1 MAIGT
6 TVKVGFDGEEVK
18 RGFAGLKNG
27 FSAIGRTMGKGA
39 ALVGGMM
46 AAQTLE
52 SIIIK
57 AATGT
62 NELADFA
69 GAAEDVALQTGS
81 TVSEIIRLNRALELA
96 GAQVDAGRMLST
108 LADNMYDA
116 THGGTE
122 LQDTFFKIG
131 LSAAELAKMKPI
143 DQFKTVMQSLSQ
155 YQGSIGELGDI
166 TEKIFGAKMGMQAI
180 RLFKNADVMATEM
193 GADVALFAEKVEKS
207 AANLGSFSD
216 QVGRL
221 KYLWRSLNLSLFEVA
236 GGDGSYMKEI
246 FDSFESGMT
255 TGDVSKVIYR
265 IKSEFAK
272 LIEWI
277 ANSDMSKA
285 INNMF
290 TGFGESFMKGM
301 KAELNTILKDIVP
314 SIGFPNIFGGSKDTS
329 TTQLLQEAQKT
340 NTYLASIERT
350 NGTYA

>member
-52 SIIIK
+52 GIIIK

-122 LQDTFFKIG
+122 LQNTFAKIG
-131 LSAAELAKMKPI
+131 LSAAELAQMKPI
-143 DQFKTVMQSLSQ
+143 DQFKTIMQTLAQ
-155 YQGSIGELGDI
+155 YQGSIGELSDI
-166 TEKIFGAKMGMQAI
+166 TETIFGAKMGMQII
-180 RLFKNADVMATEM
+180 RLFKNADVMTNQM
-193 GADVALFAEKVEKS
+193 GADVAAFAKNVENS
-207 AANLGSFSD
+207 AGKLGSFSD
-216 QVGRL
+216 QVSRL
-221 KYLWRSLNLSLFEVA
+221 KYLWRSLNLAGFELF
-236 GGDGSYMKEI
+236 GGNGEYMKAL
-246 FDSFESGMT
+246 FDTLDDLINF
-255 TGDVSKVIYR
+255 R
-265 IKSEFAK
+265 EFAK
-272 LIEWI
+272 VGAVL
-277 ANSDMSKA
+277 KA
-285 INNMF
+285 EFAKALEVFNESAFMDTIRNAIKSL
-290 TGFGESFMKGM
+290 GDAFGEGFKDSIKGS
-301 KAELNTILKDIVP
+301 LPFLSSVSNP
-314 SIGFPNIFGGSKDTS
+314 FGGSKDTS
-329 TTQLLQEAQKT
+329 TTQLLHEMQKS
-340 NTYLASIERT
+340 NGYLASIERT

>member
-52 SIIIK
+52 GIIIK

-116 THGGTE
+116 THGGEE

-155 YQGSIGELGDI
+155 YQGSIGELSDI
-166 TEKIFGAKMGMQAI
+166 TEKIFGAKMGMQVI
-180 RLFKNADVMATEM
+180 RLFKNADVMTNEM
-193 GADVALFAEKVEKS
+193 GADVAAFAKNVENS
-207 AANLGSFSD
+207 AGKLGSFSD
-216 QVGRL
+216 QVSRL
-221 KYLWRSLNLSLFEVA
+221 KYLWRSLNLAGFELF
-236 GGDGSYMKEI
+236 GGNGEYMKAI
-246 FDSFESGMT
+246 FDTIDDLINF
-255 TGDVSKVIYR
+255 R
-265 IKSEFAK
+265 EFAK
-272 LIEWI
+272 VGAVL
-277 ANSDMSKA
+277 KA
-285 INNMF
+285 EFAKALEVFNESAFMDTIRNAIKSL
-290 TGFGESFMKGM
+290 GDAFGEGVKGSLEKNM
-301 KAELNTILKDIVP
+301 PPWLKYVLP
-314 SIGFPNIFGGSKDTS
+314 SGGGDKSTS
-329 TTQLLQEAQKT
+329 QLLHEMQKS
-340 NTYLASIERT
+340 NGYLASIERT

>member
-6 TVKVGFDGEEVK
+6 TVKVGFDGEQVK

-116 THGGTE
+116 THGGEE
-122 LQDTFFKIG
+122 LQNTFFKIG
-131 LSAAELAKMKPI
+131 LSAADLSKMKPI
-143 DQFKTVMQSLSQ
+143 DQFKTIMQSLSQ
-155 YQGSIGELGDI
+155 YKGSIGELNDI

-180 RLFKNADVMATEM
+180 RLFKNAQVMAGEM
-193 GADVALFAEKVEKS
+193 GADVAGFADKVEKS
-207 AANLGSFSD
+207 ADNLGSFSD
-216 QVGRL
+216 QIGRL
-221 KYLWRSLNLSLFEVA
+221 KYLWRGINLA
-236 GGDGSYMKEI
+236 GFDMMGGNGAYLKKL
-246 FDSFESGMT
+246 FDSLESIINS
-255 TGDVSKVIYR
+255 GDFSKLGYLL
-265 IKSEFAK
+265 KSEFAK
-272 LIEWI
+272 ALEVFNDSAFMETIR
-277 ANSDMSKA
+277 KA
-285 INNMF
+285 MKSLGEYFGQGIN
-290 TGFGESFMKGM
+290 ES
-301 KAELNTILKDIVP
+301 LKDLIP
-314 SIGFPNIFGGSKDTS
+314 SIGFPSIFGGSKDKSTS
-329 TTQLLQEAQKT
+329 QLLQEAQKT
-340 NTYLASIERT
+340 NALLASIERT

>member
-52 SIIIK
+52 GIIIK

-122 LQDTFFKIG
+122 LQDTFAKIG
-131 LSAAELAKMKPI
+131 LSAAELARMKPI
-143 DQFKTVMQSLSQ
+143 DQFKTIMKTLSQ
-155 YQGSIGELGDI
+155 YKGSIGELGDI
-166 TEKIFGAKMGMQAI
+166 TETIFGAKMGIQTI
-180 RLFKNADVMATEM
+180 RFFQNADVMAGEM
-193 GADVALFAEKVEKS
+193 GADVAAFAKNVENS
-207 AANLGSFSD
+207 AGKLGSFSD
-216 QVGRL
+216 QIGRL
-221 KYLWRSLNLSLFEVA
+221 KYLWRGINLAVFDMMGGNGEYLKKLFDGLESA
-236 GGDGSYMKEI
+236 INQGDFSKLGYML
-246 FDSFESGMT
+246 
-255 TGDVSKVIYR
+255 
-265 IKSEFAK
+265 KSEFAK
-272 LIEWI
+272 ALEIFNDS
-277 ANSDMSKA
+277 AFMDA
-285 INNMF
+285 IRNAMKSL
-290 TGFGESFMKGM
+290 GESFGDGIKGS
-301 KAELNTILKDIVP
+301 IKDLVP

-329 TTQLLQEAQKT
+329 TTQLLHEVQKS
-340 NTYLASIERT
+340 NSYLASIERT

>member
-155 YQGSIGELGDI
+155 YQGSIGELSDI

-180 RLFKNADVMATEM
+180 RLFKNADVMSTEM

-207 AANLGSFSD
+207 AGNLGSFSD

-221 KYLWRSLNLSLFEVA
+221 KYLWRGINLAGFDMLGGNGAYLKKLFDGLESA
-236 GGDGSYMKEI
+236 INSGDFSKLGYML
-246 FDSFESGMT
+246 
-255 TGDVSKVIYR
+255 
-265 IKSEFAK
+265 KSEFAK
-272 LIEWI
+272 ALEVFNDSAFMDTIRN
-277 ANSDMSKA
+277 AMKSL
-285 INNMF
+285 
-290 TGFGESFMKGM
+290 GESFGEGVKGS
-301 KAELNTILKDIVP
+301 IKDLIP
-314 SIGFPNIFGGSKDTS
+314 SIGFPNLFGGSKDTS
-329 TTQLLQEAQKT
+329 TTQLLHEMQKS
-340 NTYLASIERT
+340 NGYLASIERT

>member
-6 TVKVGFDGEEVK
+6 TVKVGFDGEQVK

-131 LSAAELAKMKPI
+131 LSAAELAQMKPI
-143 DQFKTVMQSLSQ
+143 DQFKTIMQTLSQ

-166 TEKIFGAKMGMQAI
+166 TETIFGAKMGMQAI

-207 AANLGSFSD
+207 AGNLGSFSD
-216 QVGRL
+216 QIGRL
-221 KYLWRSLNLSLFEVA
+221 KYLWRGINLAGFEILGGNGAYLKKLFDGLESAINA
-236 GGDGSYMKEI
+236 GDFSKLGYML
-246 FDSFESGMT
+246 
-255 TGDVSKVIYR
+255 
-265 IKSEFAK
+265 KSEFAK
-272 LIEWI
+272 ALEVFNDSAFMDTIRN
-277 ANSDMSKA
+277 AMKSL
-285 INNMF
+285 
-290 TGFGESFMKGM
+290 GESFGEGVKGS
-301 KAELNTILKDIVP
+301 IKDLIP
-314 SIGFPNIFGGSKDTS
+314 GIGFPNLFGGSKDTS
-329 TTQLLQEAQKT
+329 TTQLLHEMQKS
-340 NTYLASIERT
+340 NGYLASIERT

>member
-6 TVKVGFDGEEVK
+6 TVKVGFDGEQVK

-116 THGGTE
+116 THGGEE
-122 LQDTFFKIG
+122 LQNTFFKIG
-131 LSAAELAKMKPI
+131 LSAADLSKMKPI
-143 DQFKTVMQSLSQ
+143 DQFKTIMQSLSQ
-155 YQGSIGELGDI
+155 YQGSIGELSDI
-166 TEKIFGAKMGMQAI
+166 TETIFGAKMGMQAI
-180 RLFKNADVMATEM
+180 RLFKNAEVMAGEM
-193 GADVALFAEKVEKS
+193 GADVAGFADKVEKS
-207 AANLGSFSD
+207 AGNLGSFSD
-216 QVGRL
+216 QISRL
-221 KYLWRSLNLSLFEVA
+221 KYLWRGINLA
-236 GGDGSYMKEI
+236 GFDMMGGNGAYLKKL
-246 FDSFESGMT
+246 FDSLESIINS
-255 TGDVSKVIYR
+255 GDFSKLGYLL
-265 IKSEFAK
+265 KSEFAK
-272 LIEWI
+272 ALEVFNDSAFMETIR
-277 ANSDMSKA
+277 KA
-285 INNMF
+285 MKSLGEYFGQGIMGSLEKNMPPW
-290 TGFGESFMKGM
+290 
-301 KAELNTILKDIVP
+301 LKYVLP
-314 SIGFPNIFGGSKDTS
+314 SGGGDKSTS
-329 TTQLLQEAQKT
+329 QLLQEAQKT
-340 NTYLASIERT
+340 NAYLASIERT

>member
-57 AATGT
+57 AATGV

-81 TVSEIIRLNRALELA
+81 TVSEIIRLNRALEIA

-116 THGGTE
+116 THGGKE

-143 DQFKTVMQSLSQ
+143 DQFKTIMKTLSQ
-155 YQGSIGELGDI
+155 YKGSLGEIGDI
-166 TEKIFGAKMGMQAI
+166 TETIFGAKMGMQTI
-180 RLFKNADVMATEM
+180 RFFQNADVMAGEM
-193 GADVALFAEKVEKS
+193 GADVAEFAKNVEKS
-207 AANLGSFSD
+207 ASKLGSFSD
-216 QVGRL
+216 QIGRL
-221 KYLWRSLNLSLFEVA
+221 KYLWRGINLAGFDMLGGNGAYLKKLFDGLESA
-236 GGDGSYMKEI
+236 INSGDFSKLGYML
-246 FDSFESGMT
+246 
-255 TGDVSKVIYR
+255 
-265 IKSEFAK
+265 KSEFAK
-272 LIEWI
+272 ALEVFNDSAFMDTIRN
-277 ANSDMSKA
+277 AMKSL
-285 INNMF
+285 
-290 TGFGESFMKGM
+290 GESFGEGIKGS
-301 KAELNTILKDIVP
+301 IKDLIP
-314 SIGFPNIFGGSKDTS
+314 SIGFPNLFGGSKDTS
-329 TTQLLQEAQKT
+329 TSQLLQEAQKT

>member
-6 TVKVGFDGEEVK
+6 TVKVGFDGEDVK

-52 SIIIK
+52 GIIIK

-122 LQDTFFKIG
+122 LQDTFHKIG
-131 LSAAELAKMKPI
+131 LSAADLARMKPI
-143 DQFKTVMQSLSQ
+143 DQFKNIMQTLSQ
-155 YQGSIGELGDI
+155 YQGSIGELSDI
-166 TEKIFGAKMGMQAI
+166 TEKIFGAKMGMQII
-180 RLFKNADVMATEM
+180 RLFKNADVMTNEM
-193 GADVALFAEKVEKS
+193 GADVAAFAKNVENS
-207 AANLGSFSD
+207 AGKLGSFSD
-216 QVGRL
+216 QVSRL
-221 KYLWRSLNLSLFEVA
+221 KYLWRSLNLAGFELF
-236 GGDGSYMKEI
+236 GGNGEYMKALFNSLDELI
-246 FDSFESGMT
+246 NL
-255 TGDVSKVIYR
+255 R
-265 IKSEFAK
+265 EFAK
-272 LIEWI
+272 VGAVL
-277 ANSDMSKA
+277 KA
-285 INNMF
+285 EFAKALEVFNESAFMDAIRNAIKSL
-290 TGFGESFMKGM
+290 GDAFGEGLKGSLEGAM
-301 KAELNTILKDIVP
+301 PPWLKYVLP
-314 SIGFPNIFGGSKDTS
+314 SGSKDKSTS
-329 TTQLLQEAQKT
+329 QLIQEVQKS
-340 NTYLASIERT
+340 NALLSSIERT

>member
-81 TVSEIIRLNRALELA
+81 TVSEIIRLNRALEIA

-143 DQFKTVMQSLSQ
+143 DQFKTIMKTLSQ
-155 YQGSIGELGDI
+155 YKGSLGEIGDI
-166 TEKIFGAKMGMQAI
+166 TETIFGGKMGMNTI
-180 RLFKNADVMATEM
+180 RFFENADVMATM
-193 GADVALFAEKVEKS
+193 GDDVALFAERVEKS
-207 AANLGSFSD
+207 AGNLGAFSD
-216 QVGRL
+216 QVARI
-221 KYLWRSLNLSLFEVA
+221 KYLWRGLNLSLFDFI
-236 GGDGSYMKEI
+236 GGDGSYMKDL
-246 FDSFESGMT
+246 FDGFEESLAN
-255 TGDVSKVIYR
+255 GDMSKVWY
-265 IKSEFAK
+265 KLKAEFAK
-272 LIEWI
+272 LIEWL

-314 SIGFPNIFGGSKDTS
+314 SIGFPNLFGGSKDTS
-329 TTQLLQEAQKT
+329 TSQLLKEMQKS
-340 NTYLASIERT
+340 NGYLASIERT

>member
-52 SIIIK
+52 GIIIK
-57 AATGT
+57 AATGA

-155 YQGSIGELGDI
+155 YQGSIGELSDI

-193 GADVALFAEKVEKS
+193 GADVALFADKVEKS
-207 AANLGSFSD
+207 AGNLGSFSD
-216 QVGRL
+216 QISRL
-221 KYLWRSLNLSLFEVA
+221 KYLWRGINLAGFDMLGGNGAYLKKLFDGLESAINA
-236 GGDGSYMKEI
+236 GDFSKLGYML
-246 FDSFESGMT
+246 
-255 TGDVSKVIYR
+255 
-265 IKSEFAK
+265 KSEFAK
-272 LIEWI
+272 ALEVFNDSAFMDTIRN
-277 ANSDMSKA
+277 AMKSL
-285 INNMF
+285 
-290 TGFGESFMKGM
+290 GESFGDGIKGSLEGAM
-301 KAELNTILKDIVP
+301 PPWLKLVLP
-314 SIGFPNIFGGSKDTS
+314 SGSKDTS
-329 TTQLLQEAQKT
+329 TSQLLQEAQKT

>member
-52 SIIIK
+52 GIIIK

-96 GAQVDAGRMLST
+96 GANVDAGRMLST

-122 LQDTFFKIG
+122 LQDTFAKIG
-131 LSAAELAKMKPI
+131 LSAAELARMKPI
-143 DQFKTVMQSLSQ
+143 DQFKTIMQTLSQ

-166 TEKIFGAKMGMQAI
+166 TEKIFGAKMGMQII
-180 RLFKNADVMATEM
+180 RLFKNADVMTNEM
-193 GADVALFAEKVEKS
+193 GADVAAFAKNVENS
-207 AANLGSFSD
+207 AGKLGSFSD
-216 QVGRL
+216 QIGRL
-221 KYLWRSLNLSLFEVA
+221 KYLWRGINLAGFDMMGGNGEYLKKLFDGLESA
-236 GGDGSYMKEI
+236 INQGDFSKLGYML
-246 FDSFESGMT
+246 
-255 TGDVSKVIYR
+255 
-265 IKSEFAK
+265 KSEFAK
-272 LIEWI
+272 ALEIFNDS
-277 ANSDMSKA
+277 AFMDA
-285 INNMF
+285 IRNAMKSL
-290 TGFGESFMKGM
+290 GESFGEGIKGS
-301 KAELNTILKDIVP
+301 IKDLIP

-329 TTQLLQEAQKT
+329 TTQLLHEMQKS
-340 NTYLASIERT
+340 NGYLASIERT

>member
-52 SIIIK
+52 GIIIK
-57 AATGT
+57 AATGA

-116 THGGTE
+116 THGGKE
-122 LQDTFFKIG
+122 LQNTFFKIG
-131 LSAAELAKMKPI
+131 LSAADLNKLKPI
-143 DQFKTVMQSLSQ
+143 DQFKTIMQSLSQ
-155 YQGSIGELGDI
+155 YKGSIGELNDI
-166 TEKIFGAKMGMQAI
+166 TEKIFGAKMGMLTMRYFQ
-180 RLFKNADVMATEM
+180 NAEVMAGEM
-193 GADVALFAEKVEKS
+193 GADVAGFAMNVEKNAS
-207 AANLGSFSD
+207 KLGSFSD
-216 QVGRL
+216 QISRL
-221 KYLWRSLNLSLFEVA
+221 KYLWRSLNLAGFELF
-236 GGDGSYMKEI
+236 GGNGEYMKAL
-246 FDSFESGMT
+246 FDTLDDLINF
-255 TGDVSKVIYR
+255 R
-265 IKSEFAK
+265 EFAK
-272 LIEWI
+272 VGAVL
-277 ANSDMSKA
+277 KA
-285 INNMF
+285 EFAKALEVFNESAFMDTIRNAIKSL
-290 TGFGESFMKGM
+290 GDAFGEGFKDSIKGS
-301 KAELNTILKDIVP
+301 LPFLSSVSSP
-314 SIGFPNIFGGSKDTS
+314 FGGSKDTS
-329 TTQLLQEAQKT
+329 TTKLLHEAQKT

>member
-52 SIIIK
+52 GIIIK

-122 LQDTFFKIG
+122 LQNTFAKIG
-131 LSAAELAKMKPI
+131 LSAAELARMKPI
-143 DQFKTVMQSLSQ
+143 DQFKIIMQTLSQ

-166 TEKIFGAKMGMQAI
+166 TEKIFGAKMGMQII
-180 RLFKNADVMATEM
+180 RLFKNADVMTNEM
-193 GADVALFAEKVEKS
+193 GADVAAFAKNVENS
-207 AANLGSFSD
+207 ASKLGSFSD
-216 QVGRL
+216 QISRL
-221 KYLWRSLNLSLFEVA
+221 KYLWRGINLAGFDMMGGNGEYLKKLFDGLESA
-236 GGDGSYMKEI
+236 INQGDFSKLGYML
-246 FDSFESGMT
+246 
-255 TGDVSKVIYR
+255 
-265 IKSEFAK
+265 KSEFAK
-272 LIEWI
+272 ALEIFNDS
-277 ANSDMSKA
+277 AFMDA
-285 INNMF
+285 IRNAMKSL
-290 TGFGESFMKGM
+290 GESFGEGIKGS
-301 KAELNTILKDIVP
+301 IKDIIP

-329 TTQLLQEAQKT
+329 TTQLLHEMQKS
-340 NTYLASIERT
+340 NGYLASIERT

>member
-96 GAQVDAGRMLST
+96 GAQIDAGRMLST

-193 GADVALFAEKVEKS
+193 GADVAAFAKNVENS
-207 AANLGSFSD
+207 ASKLGSFSD

-221 KYLWRSLNLSLFEVA
+221 KYLWRSLNLAGFELF
-236 GGDGSYMKEI
+236 GGNGEYMKAL
-246 FDSFESGMT
+246 FDSLDELINF
-255 TGDVSKVIYR
+255 R
-265 IKSEFAK
+265 EFAK
-272 LIEWI
+272 VGAVL
-277 ANSDMSKA
+277 
-285 INNMF
+285 
-290 TGFGESFMKGM
+290 
-301 KAELNTILKDIVP
+301 KAEFAKALEVFNDSAFMDTIRNAIKSLGDAFGQGFKDSLKGSLPFLSSVSNP
-314 SIGFPNIFGGSKDTS
+314 FGGSKDTS
-329 TTQLLQEAQKT
+329 TSQLLQEAQKT

>member
-57 AATGT
+57 AATGV

-81 TVSEIIRLNRALELA
+81 TVSEIIRLNRALEIA

-116 THGGTE
+116 THGGKE

-143 DQFKTVMQSLSQ
+143 DQFKTIMKTLSQ
-155 YQGSIGELGDI
+155 YKGDLGEIGDI
-166 TEKIFGAKMGMQAI
+166 TETIFGAKMGMQTI
-180 RLFKNADVMATEM
+180 RFFQNADVMAGEM
-193 GADVALFAEKVEKS
+193 GADVADFAKNVEKS
-207 AANLGSFSD
+207 ASKLGSFSD
-216 QVGRL
+216 QISRL
-221 KYLWRSLNLSLFEVA
+221 KYLWRGINLAGFDMLGGNGEYLKKLFDGLESA
-236 GGDGSYMKEI
+236 INSGD
-246 FDSFESGMT
+246 F
-255 TGDVSKVIYR
+255 SKLGYLL
-265 IKSEFAK
+265 KSEFAK
-272 LIEWI
+272 ALEVFNDSAFMDTIRN
-277 ANSDMSKA
+277 AMKSL
-285 INNMF
+285 
-290 TGFGESFMKGM
+290 GESFGEGIKGS
-301 KAELNTILKDIVP
+301 IKDLIP
-314 SIGFPNIFGGSKDTS
+314 SIGFPNLFGGSKDTS
-329 TTQLLQEAQKT
+329 TSQLLQEAQKT